1 MSVASCSES
10 VKSTFVCSTSTT
22 GDAMILEHIREI
34 LKRSNLVPNNTTQG
48 TLRAVIERRYPGK
61 VENIIVEFLQTSG
74 PINGFSVTFSH
85 SVSVKKLTDMVLTRS
100 MVLDGLEVFFD
111 QETSTITVQFL
122 GSCFT
127 SITQELVLRL
137 IRFLSA
143 KNSVYSI

>member
-1 MSVASCSES
+1 
-10 VKSTFVCSTSTT
+10 
-22 GDAMILEHIREI
+22 MILEHIREI